1 MFFEF
6 LKSMRSDNFEINFFY
21 FFKLSIYR
29 HHYATCAIHYPI
41 LYYLKNHIL
50 LKRRFND
57 LPVNVKFDIDERVFK
72 LFILLI

>member
-41 LYYLKNHIL
+41 LLLLESLCFIETDNRSPSHI
-50 LKRRFND
+50 
-57 LPVNVKFDIDERVFK
+57 KFDIDERVFK

>member
-1 MFFEF
+1 
-6 LKSMRSDNFEINFFY
+6 MRSDNFEINFFY

-41 LYYLKNHIL
+41 LYTVLESLCFMETKTRSPSHI
-50 LKRRFND
+50 
-57 LPVNVKFDIDERVFK
+57 KFDIDERVFK